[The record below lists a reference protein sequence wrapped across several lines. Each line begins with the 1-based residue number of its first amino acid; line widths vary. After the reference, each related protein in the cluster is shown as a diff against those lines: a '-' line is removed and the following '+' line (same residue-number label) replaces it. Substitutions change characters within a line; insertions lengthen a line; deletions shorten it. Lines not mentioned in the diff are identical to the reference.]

1 MARKPLKLAKPM
13 KAPKSVKPVKA
24 PARKPKSRFAD
35 GGEVTTTNLQ
45 PTPKSFANMGE
56 LSAAASRIKAGEAP
70 ESQVYQ
76 ALMERRAMGPVRYS
90 ELTPEES
97 AFVNQQ
103 SGRMLHSLGLG
114 GYDPYVTNARLA
126 EYQRQREADPNYA
139 AMMEASRQET
149 ARRQQ
154 RPAQQ
159 QQPQRPRVAIP
170 QQQVR
175 ATPSFVQQQNAA
187 LQAALAR
194 RPQTFGI
201 GMGGPRQP
209 PMNMRPQPQMPQQA
223 GPMQQG
229 QPGGIGAMGMP
240 GSFFKK
246 GGKVSAKKPAA
257 KSKRK

>member
-103 SGRMLHSLGLG
+103 SGRMLRSLGLG
-114 GYDPYVTNARLA
+114 GYASNVTNARLA

-139 AMMEASRQET
+139 AMQQAAQQAA
-149 ARRQQ
+149 ARPRPQQ
-154 RPAQQ
+154 QQ